1 MNLLTS
7 QRIFHHL
14 LLVGLLACGGACTGG
29 GSSPPADDQRPE
41 ITAEKIRED
50 INGER
55 VKVPPAEGI
64 TESRSWGFYRN
75 EPKEIEIVEKQLDG
89 DSATIVIDMRTGSA
103 PQAEKPKKLSGRL
116 RLHYRLEKGLVLRQW
131 EIVEI
136 DNLSFAYQQP

>member
-1 MNLLTS
+1 MSKRT
-7 QRIFHHL
+7 FHHL
-14 LLVGLLACGGACTGG
+14 LLVGLLACAGACAGGG

-55 VKVPPAEGI
+55 VEVPPAEGI
-64 TESRSWGFYRN
+64 TESRSWRFERH

-89 DSATIVIDMRTGSA
+89 DSATIVIDIRTGSA
-103 PQAEKPKKLSGRL
+103 PRVEKPKKLSGRL
-116 RLHYRLEKGLVLRQW
+116 RLHYRLENGLVLRQW

>member
-1 MNLLTS
+1 MNLLMS
-7 QRIFHHL
+7 KRIFYYL
-14 LLVGLLACGGACTGG
+14 LLVGLLACAGACTSG
-29 GSSPPADDQRPE
+29 GSSPPADDKRPE

-64 TESRSWGFYRN
+64 TESRSWGFERN

-89 DSATIVIDMRTGSA
+89 DSATIVIDIRTGSA
-103 PQAEKPKKLSGRL
+103 PRAEKPKKLSGRL